1 MLKTINYFR
10 REFLLANSI
19 VLLTASSSLAQFV
32 PPPPPTEETRE
43 QNQEVY
49 QFQAPRNSPSP
60 LPKPRQSSPSNTNM
74 LFRVQVYG
82 SSEQLLSLVRRVE
95 PDAFV
100 REGKDAIQAGLFSDA
115 VNAIQLVQSLSEQGI
130 EANIIKIS
138 KPEEDRSD
146 RSNSS
151 PREYISLSSPSSPE
165 TSEQSTT
172 ANFVPI
178 AVESS
183 SPTPETPVE
192 EDDERG
198 YYVVIPTREEK
209 LPATAQVVEGA
220 GVNQNLIEQRN
231 APLGNHIAVG
241 PFPRRGEAN
250 RWSSHLKNEGLNAR
264 VYFSR

>member
-1 MLKTINYFR
+1 MLKTINCFGR
-10 REFLLANSI
+10 SFLFANSV
-19 VLLTASSSLAQFV
+19 VLVTASNSLAQFI
-32 PPPPPTEETRE
+32 PPPPPMVETRE

-49 QFQAPRNSPSP
+49 QFEAPRNSPSP
-60 LPKPRQSSPSNTNM
+60 LPKPRQSSPSNANT

-82 SSEQLLSLVRRVE
+82 NSEQLLSLVRRVE

-100 REGKDAIQAGLFSDA
+100 RDGKDAIQAGLFSDA

-130 EANIIKIS
+130 EADIIKIR
-138 KPEEDRSD
+138 KPQDQSS

-151 PREYISLSSPSSPE
+151 PREYISLSSTSSPE
-165 TSEQSTT
+165 PPEPSNSD
-172 ANFVPI
+172 FVPI
-178 AVESS
+178 AVESA

-192 EDDERG
+192 EEDERG

-209 LPATAQVVEGA
+209 LAATAQKVKKA
-220 GVNQNLIEQRN
+220 GVNQNLIEKRN
-231 APLGNHIAVG
+231 APRGNHVAVG

-250 RWSSHLKNEGLNAR
+250 RWSSHLENEGLNAR